1 MALTPK
7 QRRFADEYMID
18 LNPTRAYRAV
28 YLSVKKDETA
38 AAAAARLLKNVN
50 VSDYIAERRQAQ
62 QQRTG
67 ITQDRVL
74 RELECIGFAKA
85 SDYAK
90 VDGSLVTITSTD
102 QLSPE
107 QVAAIAGI
115 EQGKFGIKIKLH
127 DKLKALE
134 LLGKHLGM
142 FDKNAASHETEIEDD
157 PLTQSIEEEIRHGS
171 I

>member
-50 VSDYIAERRQAQ
+50 VSDYIAERMQAQ

-74 RELECIGFAKA
+74 RELACIGFAKA

-90 VDGSLVTITSTD
+90 VDGPLVTITPTD

-115 EQGKFGIKIKLH
+115 EQGNFGIKIKLH

-142 FDKNAASHETEIEDD
+142 FDKQDNNQTDVEDLS
-157 PLTQSIEEEIRHGS
+157 PLADKLKL
-171 I
+171 